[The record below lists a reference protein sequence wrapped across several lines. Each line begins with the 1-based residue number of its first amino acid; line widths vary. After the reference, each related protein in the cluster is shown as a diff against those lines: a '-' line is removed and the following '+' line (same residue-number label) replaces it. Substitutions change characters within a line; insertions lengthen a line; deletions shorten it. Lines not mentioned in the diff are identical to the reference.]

1 MFADV
6 RNLGWILKDK
16 IFVAC
21 LFTNKQK
28 LLNVGSGNNSLP
40 QKLMVVMTKTPCY
53 CSLYSEDYTT
63 QLYRYHN
70 KPS

>member
-1 MFADV
+1 M

-40 QKLMVVMTKTPCY
+40 QKLVVVECFPKTDDQNP
-53 CSLYSEDYTT
+53 LLLLTV
-63 QLYRYHN
+63 Q
-70 KPS
+70 